1 MDKARVLGN
10 VKDSVTGKPLIQP
23 VRLQMGGQEIEVK
36 EGYFESELPL
46 GTYDVSITAEG
57 FKDYSTTVVL
67 LFQPLQTLYFI
78 LEPSE
83 IGWLIRLVY
92 AEAGGE
98 PYLGKVGVAATVLNR
113 VKSPSYPNDITS
125 VIFQRVAGY
134 VQYSPVADGRLYL
147 LPGPH
152 DPEAEKRAY
161 LECIEAVKEALVGAD
176 PTKGAVGF
184 YNYHTVPWNNWV
196 RRQPVTVDIGNH
208 RFYGE
213 GI

>member
-1 MDKARVLGN
+1 M
-10 VKDSVTGKPLIQP
+10 
-23 VRLQMGGQEIEVK
+23 
-36 EGYFESELPL
+36 

-57 FKDYSTTVVL
+57 FKDYSTTVV

-161 LECIEAVKEALVGAD
+161 LECIEAVKKLCRGGSDQGGRWFLQLPHRALEQLGAPSASD
-176 PTKGAVGF
+176 RGHWQPSLLWRRNLAL
-184 YNYHTVPWNNWV
+184 NW
-196 RRQPVTVDIGNH
+196 
-208 RFYGE
+208 
-213 GI
+213 